1 MFPFRI
7 SAGTLT
13 SLTED
18 FVVLLI
24 PLRLILGSN
33 LIEAKIRFLP
43 HPTQFVF
50 HITIRLYSVETSSL
64 NKPGI
69 NMLNSALYRMTEKS
83 LDNRCLTGRLWGQ
96 VTLAASC
103 IIGTRWSIRLRSR
116 IRFPIGSLGF
126 LLTSTFQPYYG
137 LGFDSVS
144 NKNKYQGISWGEKT
158 AGE

>member
-83 LDNRCLTGRLWGQ
+83 LDNRCLTGRL
-96 VTLAASC
+96 
-103 IIGTRWSIRLRSR
+103 
-116 IRFPIGSLGF
+116 
-126 LLTSTFQPYYG
+126 
-137 LGFDSVS
+137 
-144 NKNKYQGISWGEKT
+144 
-158 AGE
+158 